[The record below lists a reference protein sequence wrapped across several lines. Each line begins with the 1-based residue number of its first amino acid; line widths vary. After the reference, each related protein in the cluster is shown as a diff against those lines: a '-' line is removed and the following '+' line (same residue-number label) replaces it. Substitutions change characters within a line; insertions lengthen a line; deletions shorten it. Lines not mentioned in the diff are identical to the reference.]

1 MKKKREL
8 ILFVSDIIESIESIQ
23 SYTKGVTKEE
33 FLNNN
38 LKQDAVFRR
47 FEIIGEAAKNIP
59 PALKNRFPDV
69 PWKDITGMRDIL
81 IHDYFGIDVKRMWKT
96 VKEDLSTFQKE
107 IQKIYK
113 ELGGQEILIK

>member
-1 MKKKREL
+1 MKKKRVV

-23 SYTKGVTKEE
+23 SYTKNVTKEE
-33 FLNNN
+33 FFSNN

-59 PALKNRFPDV
+59 LALKNRFPSV

-81 IHDYFGIDVKRMWKT
+81 VHDYFGLDLKRIWKT
-96 VKEDLSTFQKE
+96 TKDDLPVFRKE
-107 IQKIYK
+107 IQKVYDDL
-113 ELGGQEILIK
+113 EGQEKLIK